1 MSLLGL
7 AVFAALFVPAGA
19 PAVDASQ
26 AAQLR
31 IGERYRAQA
40 ADGARYVAPTHAI
53 REQKDAMTREV
64 LERFRAAGVRV
75 ASATLEL
82 VGR

>member
-1 MSLLGL
+1 MVLLYRL
-7 AVFAALFVPAGA
+7 AENWVELTVRF
-19 PAVDASQ
+19 
-26 AAQLR
+26 
-31 IGERYRAQA
+31 I
-40 ADGARYVAPTHAI
+40 APTHAI
-53 REQKDAMTREV
+53 RQQKDAMTREV